1 MLRLHRRIRTVSVR
15 VTSSPALEYSTDI
28 DLGLSFEET
37 LEVLFL
43 EDNLAGILDVGIR
56 FPKAVVV
63 TEVAVIAA
71 NAEELL
77 GVSGIAR

>member
-15 VTSSPALEYSTDI
+15 VTSSAALEYSTEI

>member
-1 MLRLHRRIRTVSVR
+1 MR
-15 VTSSPALEYSTDI
+15 VTSSPALEYSTEI
-28 DLGLSFEET
+28 DLGLSFEEI

-43 EDNLAGILDVGIR
+43 EENLAGILDVGIR

>member
-1 MLRLHRRIRTVSVR
+1 MR
-15 VTSSPALEYSTDI
+15 VTSSPALEYSTEI

-43 EDNLAGILDVGIR
+43 EENLAGILDVGIR

>member
-15 VTSSPALEYSTDI
+15 VTSSPALEYSTNI